1 MDQSWFINKQMRHL
15 QINCNRINVF
25 RTYLAT
31 LQILCFVFISVKE
44 KGEMYERND
53 EEERGIYVVKCE
65 RNPKAKNKTI
75 KTTKLSYGFT

>member
-1 MDQSWFINKQMRHL
+1 MS
-15 QINCNRINVF
+15 F
-25 RTYLAT
+25 RTCLAT

-75 KTTKLSYGFT
+75 KTTKLKLWFHIIFFISRLFLPLTKE